1 MHSVVHSTTFWQA
14 CSQAPLRFSPPCLM
28 PAPLPDACP
37 PCRYLVDLVGIS
49 ASNRLAAQLGINS
62 AVLKQASR
70 ESEWYYRAI
79 QVRQGGTTK
88 RYSTM
93 VGRGGTTE
101 PHRRDAAAAP
111 QEARLPFCIVPCQ
124 PGRPRLHCK
133 VQAWAGTPAGNWLL
147 WAVPRVHG
155 ADPLSS
161 PSCSPA
167 CTTCLSG
174 LTTPPTYCSWCNGS
188 RGTPPTMRWRGA
200 WPPMGR

>member
-1 MHSVVHSTTFWQA
+1 M
-14 CSQAPLRFSPPCLM
+14 
-28 PAPLPDACP
+28 
-37 PCRYLVDLVGIS
+37 GIS

-124 PGRPRLHCK
+124 PGCPRLHCK
-133 VQAWAGTPAGNWLL
+133 VQAWAGTPAGKGVPLGCVQGARCRPAVLPLL
-147 WAVPRVHG
+147 QPCVHYLPFWVDNTTDILQLVQRLKGHPANDEVARRVASNGQVSGRPGVRPAVHAGVQ
-155 ADPLSS
+155 A
-161 PSCSPA
+161 
-167 CTTCLSG
+167 
-174 LTTPPTYCSWCNGS
+174 
-188 RGTPPTMRWRGA
+188 
-200 WPPMGR
+200 